1 MDLLAEIAAE
11 RLAVAEMLDSLTDEQ
26 WSTPSL
32 AAGWTVKNVIAHL
45 AMEWN
50 YSIPKVAWRM
60 LKARGNFDKVA
71 DQIAKADG
79 AKYTTRQLADQV
91 RSNLTHPFKPPGAGF
106 EAPLSDWTIHGLD
119 IRRPLGIE
127 REIPADR
134 LRVVLDTGV
143 GPKARKFFGND
154 ISGVRYSTSDM
165 EWSHGDGPQVTG
177 PAQDVALF
185 LAGRRAGLDR
195 LTGEGVATLQARG

>member
-127 REIPADR
+127 RAIPADR

-185 LAGRRAGLDR
+185 IAGRRAGLDR